1 MKKVYFISA
10 MFICILTAGK
20 LQAQCFPVIPS
31 NVQVISPIANDS
43 SMDHPGPTHHV
54 CFNGMYYYYNNNPD
68 TIYLDGSAI
77 LTIGFCYNLTIY
89 MRNNSQLHIDTTTAG
104 LYQIKKIVYDTAYTW
119 LTDTVWATVDS
130 AIACPGMS
138 FNYANFPGGISPCLT
153 LGDEEISGSEIK
165 IYPTIT
171 NGELMIES
179 SISDYEVNVVD
190 MMGRIVLLSR
200 DRNSIS
206 IGDQSPGLYVVNIR
220 KDGRNIITQKVF
232 LVR

>member
-1 MKKVYFISA
+1 MKKLYFILA
-10 MFICILTAGK
+10 MFICIMFANK
-20 LQAQCFPVIPS
+20 LQAQCFPLIPA
-31 NVQVISPIANDS
+31 NVQVISPVANDS

-89 MRNNSQLHIDTTTAG
+89 MRNNSQLHIDTSTSG
-104 LYQIKKIVYDTAYTW
+104 LYHIKKIVYDTTYTW

-138 FNYANFPGGISPCLT
+138 YNYANFPGGTSPCLT
-153 LGDEEISGSEIK
+153 LGDEEASGSEIS

-179 SISDYEVNVVD
+179 SISDYEISVYDLTGRVV
-190 MMGRIVLLSR
+190 LSAR
-200 DRNSIS
+200 DKNIIS
-206 IGDQSPGLYVVNIR
+206 IGSHSPGLYLVNIR
-220 KDGRNIITQKVF
+220 KNGKTILLQKIF